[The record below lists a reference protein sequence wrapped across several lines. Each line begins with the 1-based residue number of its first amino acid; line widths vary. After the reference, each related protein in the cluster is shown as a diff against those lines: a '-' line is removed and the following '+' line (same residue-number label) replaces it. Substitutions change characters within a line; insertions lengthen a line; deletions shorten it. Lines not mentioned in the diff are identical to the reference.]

1 MIRVNRYIT
10 QTHNT
15 AGSWGGVRTHQH
27 KQMHVT
33 AKQYIHL
40 CAETEKQRIYDIY
53 TMYSS

>member
-1 MIRVNRYIT
+1 MNRYIT

-40 CAETEKQRIYDIY
+40 YAETEKQRIYIY
-53 TMYSS
+53 NVL